1 MGRLNNSWDDY
12 CVRYLEAL
20 RTDLADETLKSL
32 WSETR
37 QRFLSASEED
47 INWFIQA
54 LADEQRKLFVVFMF
68 NKVTQSAPKQLKEVL
83 FSPLIRAAVYERN
96 PSFNRSFV
104 EPCVIAFGHRLVNQ
118 ALLEFVEHGSNF
130 EKAGAVNALYW
141 AQVSLRFD
149 REVPSF
155 SKKYATPESQAAY
168 DALADIQL
176 RKRCLFLRE
185 FVKNS
190 SVEVRRSIIPSLVL
204 DPLLYPDE
212 LRHLIPEAIAI
223 AKTHPDSYIRHR
235 IEVQLGTESLLQ
247 PLPPRNSKHQT

>member
-12 CVRYLEAL
+12 CLCYLAAL
-20 RTDLADETLKSL
+20 GTDLGDETLKSL

-68 NKVTQSAPKQLKEVL
+68 NKVAQSAPKHLKEVL
-83 FSPLIRAAVYERN
+83 FSPIIRAAVYERN

-104 EPCVIAFGHRLVNQ
+104 EPCVIAFGHRL
-118 ALLEFVEHGSNF
+118 
-130 EKAGAVNALYW
+130 
-141 AQVSLRFD
+141 
-149 REVPSF
+149 
-155 SKKYATPESQAAY
+155 
-168 DALADIQL
+168 
-176 RKRCLFLRE
+176 
-185 FVKNS
+185 
-190 SVEVRRSIIPSLVL
+190 
-204 DPLLYPDE
+204 
-212 LRHLIPEAIAI
+212 